1 MCIVVL
7 EMENTSTHSN
17 LMFLVKSNA
26 SVYFARFL
34 TRLISSPIFLLVDDV
49 EDIVNT
55 VRICYRAKGQSIKN
69 LVDVF
74 FFLHLHL
81 REMTTAVTYI
91 LKKPSSK

>member
-1 MCIVVL
+1 MCIVML

-49 EDIVNT
+49 EDI
-55 VRICYRAKGQSIKN
+55 
-69 LVDVF
+69 
-74 FFLHLHL
+74 
-81 REMTTAVTYI
+81 EI
-91 LKKPSSK
+91 L